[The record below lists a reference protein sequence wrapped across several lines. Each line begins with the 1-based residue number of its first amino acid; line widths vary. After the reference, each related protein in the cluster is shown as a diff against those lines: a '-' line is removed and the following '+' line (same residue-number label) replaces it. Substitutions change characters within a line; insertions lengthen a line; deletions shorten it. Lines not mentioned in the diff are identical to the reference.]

1 MATSHQLQIR
11 VSAGQKAALR
21 RQAPRAGMDMSTY
34 VLMRAL
40 PASAVRVA
48 DLIAEGRL
56 IAFWT

>member
-1 MATSHQLQIR
+1 
-11 VSAGQKAALR
+11 
-21 RQAPRAGMDMSTY
+21 MDMSTY